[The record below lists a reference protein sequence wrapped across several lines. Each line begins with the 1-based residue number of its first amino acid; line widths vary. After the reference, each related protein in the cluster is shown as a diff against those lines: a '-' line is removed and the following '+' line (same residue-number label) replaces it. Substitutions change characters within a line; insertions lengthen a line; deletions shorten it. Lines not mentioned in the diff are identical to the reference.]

1 MKAFVPR
8 IAVLLSA
15 CMLSHGS
22 YAESPSSNAVV
33 VTSTRIEDVTTRL
46 PAPIAILTADDI
58 RHSPAQTLP
67 EMLALQ
73 AGVSTRSLYGNH
85 AARATVDLR
94 GFGATATQNTLIL
107 LDGRRLNDVDLAAV
121 DFAAIPLASIARIEI
136 IRGSGSVLY
145 GDSAVGGVI
154 NIITKQPGHG
164 GTSGNAT
171 ATGGSYNTRQLDA
184 SLSHGQGPIAF
195 NTFISGIRS
204 DGYHRNNNLKQNNF
218 QADLRLA
225 KDQGEWFFKFG
236 VDEQDLRLPGVR
248 VVNPGAGVDEL
259 QNDRRGTNTPNDYA
273 DQNGYFLTGGYSQFL
288 SGKHE
293 LVVDAGYRKKNQKA
307 FFDDYAFSGAY
318 ANYLNT
324 DLGTWSLTPRLKI
337 KQALFGGPGTSTVGV
352 DYYQSQYDSDR
363 ALNPS
368 TAGTPVH
375 RLDVHQSSLAAY
387 AHNISEITGNSTL
400 TLGARLQQI
409 RLRANDTFDAAAPGG
424 AFASGAPGRQTSN
437 NQHMLELG
445 LRRRLSPW
453 WSVFGKIERSARFAT
468 VDEIFQA
475 TSQTNYLQDFSPL
488 KPQTAKTWDL
498 GADYASGD
506 FKFSADIYR
515 MYLNDEIHF
524 NIVSYANE
532 NLDPTRRDGFT
543 VSASQGFAGK
553 WRLTGD
559 YAHTR
564 SLFRGGAF
572 AGNEVPL
579 VARNTGSLSL
589 LWSPNRDLAFSTSA
603 RYTGTKRFDNDQSNT
618 FQKIPAYRTVDLKL
632 LGTVDT
638 WKWQAGINNVFNE
651 KAYDTGV
658 RSTSTPDKY
667 NAYPLPERNL
677 SLAIGKDF

>member
-1 MKAFVPR
+1 MA
-8 IAVLLSA
+8 ILLSV

-22 YAESPSSNAVV
+22 YAEVPTSNAVI
-33 VTSTRIEDVTTRL
+33 VTSTRIEDIVAQL
-46 PAPIAILTADDI
+46 PAPITILTADDI

-67 EMLALQ
+67 EMLALH
-73 AGVSTRSLYGNH
+73 AGVSIRSLYGNH
-85 AARATVDLR
+85 AARATIDLR
-94 GFGATATQNTLIL
+94 GFGAASTQNTLIL

-121 DFAAIPLASIARIEI
+121 DFAAIPLASIARVEI

-171 ATGGSYNTRQLDA
+171 LTASSYDTHQLDV

-195 NTFISGIRS
+195 NTSISSIRS
-204 DGYHRNNNLKQNNF
+204 DGYRRNNDLKQNNF

-236 VDEQDLRLPGVR
+236 LDDQNLRLPGVR
-248 VVNPGAGVDEL
+248 VVDPGAGVDEL

-273 DQNGYFLTGGYSQFL
+273 NQNGYFLTGGYSQFL
-288 SGKHE
+288 SEKHE
-293 LVVDAGYRKKNQKA
+293 LVMDVGYRKKNQKA

-318 ANYLNT
+318 ASYLNT
-324 DLGTWSLTPRLKI
+324 DLGTWSFTPRLKV
-337 KQALFGGPGTSTVGV
+337 KQALFSGPGTSTVGV
-352 DYYQSQYDSDR
+352 DYYQSQYNSDR
-363 ALNPS
+363 SLNPS
-368 TAGTPVH
+368 TAGTPFH
-375 RLDVHQSSLAAY
+375 RLDVSQSSLAAY
-387 AHNISEITGNSTL
+387 AHNVSELTGNSTL
-400 TLGARLQQI
+400 TFGARLQQV
-409 RLRANDTFDAAAPGG
+409 RLQANDTFDAAAPGG
-424 AFASGAPGRQTSN
+424 AFGSAAPKRQSAD

-445 LRRRLSPW
+445 LRQRLNPL
-453 WSVFGKIERSARFAT
+453 WSVFGKMERSARFAT

-488 KPQTAKTWDL
+488 KPQTANTYDL
-498 GADYASGD
+498 GTDYTNGD
-506 FKFSADIYR
+506 FRFSADTYR
-515 MYLNDEIHF
+515 MYLNNEIHF

-543 VSASQGFAGK
+543 LSASQGFAGK

-564 SLFRGGAF
+564 SVFREGAF

-589 LWSPNRDLAFSTSA
+589 LWTPSRDLSFSTSA
-603 RYTGTKRFDNDQSNT
+603 RYTGAKRFDNDQTNT
-618 FQKIPAYRTVDLKL
+618 FQNIPAYWSVDLKL
-632 LGTVDT
+632 MGTVDT
-638 WKWQAGINNVFNE
+638 WKWQAGINNMFNE
-651 KAYDTGV
+651 KAFDYGV
-658 RSTSTPDKY
+658 RSTSTPNKY

>member
-1 MKAFVPR
+1 MKVFAPQM
-8 IAVLLSA
+8 AVFLSA
-15 CMLSHGS
+15 CLLSHGS
-22 YAESPSSNAVV
+22 YAEVPTSNAVL
-33 VTSTRIEDVTTRL
+33 VTSTRIEDVTTQL
-46 PAPIAILTADDI
+46 PAPITILTADDI

-73 AGVSTRSLYGNH
+73 AGVSMRSLYGNH

-94 GFGATATQNTLIL
+94 GFGATSTQNTLIL

-121 DFAAIPLASIARIEI
+121 DFAAIPLASIARVEI
-136 IRGSGSVLY
+136 IHGSGSVLY

-171 ATGGSYNTRQLDA
+171 VTGGSYDTRQMDV

-195 NTFISGIRS
+195 NAFINSIRS
-204 DGYHRNNNLKQNNF
+204 DGYRRNNDLRQNNF
-218 QADLRLA
+218 LADLRLA
-225 KDQGEWFFKFG
+225 KDQGEWFLKFG
-236 VDEQDLRLPGVR
+236 LDDQDLRLPGVR
-248 VVNPGAGVDEL
+248 VVDPGAGVDEL
-259 QNDRRGTNTPNDYA
+259 QNDRRGTNTSNDYA
-273 DQNGYFLTGGYSQFL
+273 NQSGYFLTGGYSQFL

-293 LVVDAGYRKKNQKA
+293 LVMDVGYRKKNQKA
-307 FFDDYAFSGAY
+307 FFDDYAFAGAY

-337 KQALFGGPGTSTVGV
+337 KQALFGGPGTSTIGI

-375 RLDVHQSSLAAY
+375 RLDVQQSSLAAY
-387 AHNISEITGNSTL
+387 AHNISELTGNSTL
-400 TLGARLQQI
+400 TLGARLQQV
-409 RLRANDTFDAAAPGG
+409 RLQANDTFDVTAPGG
-424 AFASGAPGRQTSN
+424 TFGSGAPKRQASD

-445 LRRRLSPW
+445 MRQRLNPL
-453 WSVFGKIERSARFAT
+453 WSVFGKVERSARFAT

-488 KPQTAKTWDL
+488 KPQTSHTYDL
-498 GADYASGD
+498 GTEYTNGD
-506 FKFSADIYR
+506 FKFSADTYR

-553 WRLTGD
+553 WRLAGD

-564 SLFRGGAF
+564 SLFREGAF

-589 LWSPNRDLAFSTSA
+589 LWSPSRDLSFSTSA
-603 RYTGTKRFDNDQSNT
+603 RYTGAKRFDNDQTNT
-618 FQKIPAYRTVDLKL
+618 FQNIPAYWSVDLKL
-632 LGTVDT
+632 MGTMDT

-651 KAYDTGV
+651 KSFDYGV
-658 RSTSTPDKY
+658 RSTSTPNKY

-677 SLAIGKDF
+677 SLAVGKDF

>member
-1 MKAFVPR
+1 MKTFVPR
-8 IAVLLSA
+8 IAVFLSA
-15 CMLSHGS
+15 CLLSHGS
-22 YAESPSSNAVV
+22 YAEVSTSNAVV
-33 VTSTRIEDVTTRL
+33 VTSTRIEDVATRL
-46 PAPIAILTADDI
+46 PAQITILTADDI

-73 AGVSTRSLYGNH
+73 AGVSMRSLYGNH

-94 GFGATATQNTLIL
+94 GFGAASTQNTLIL

-121 DFAAIPLASIARIEI
+121 DFAAIPLASIARVEI

-171 ATGGSYNTRQLDA
+171 VTGGSYDTRQLDV

-195 NTFISGIRS
+195 NTFISSISS
-204 DGYHRNNNLKQNNF
+204 DGYRRNNDLKQNNF

-225 KDQGEWFFKFG
+225 RDQGEWFLKFG
-236 VDEQDLRLPGVR
+236 LDDQNLRLPGVR
-248 VVNPGAGVDEL
+248 VVNPGAGIDEL
-259 QNDRRGTNTPNDYA
+259 QNDRRGTSTPNDYA
-273 DQNGYFLTGGYSQFL
+273 DQKGYFLTGGYSQFL
-288 SGKHE
+288 SDKHE
-293 LVVDAGYRKKNQKA
+293 LVMDAGYRKKNQKA
-307 FFDDYAFSGAY
+307 FFDDYVFSGAY
-318 ANYLNT
+318 ASYLNT

-368 TAGTPVH
+368 TAGTPIH

-387 AHNISEITGNSTL
+387 AHNISELTGNSTL
-400 TLGARLQQI
+400 TLGARLQQV
-409 RLRANDTFDAAAPGG
+409 RLQANDVFNAAAPGASG
-424 AFASGAPGRQTSN
+424 SGAPRRQTSD

-445 LRRRLSPW
+445 LRQRLNPL
-453 WSVFGKIERSARFAT
+453 WSVFGKVERSARFAT

-488 KPQTAKTWDL
+488 KPQTAETYDL
-498 GADYASGD
+498 GADYTNGD
-506 FKFSADIYR
+506 FKFSADTYR
-515 MYLNDEIHF
+515 MYLNNEIHF

-543 VSASQGFAGK
+543 VSASQEFAGK

-564 SLFRGGAF
+564 SLFREGAF

-589 LWSPNRDLAFSTSA
+589 LWSPNRDFTFSTSA
-603 RYTGTKRFDNDQSNT
+603 RYTGAKRFDNDQSNT
-618 FQKIPAYRTVDLKL
+618 FQNIPAYRTIDLKL
-632 LGTVDT
+632 IGSVDT

-651 KAYDTGV
+651 KAFDNGG
-658 RSTSTPDKY
+658 RSTSTPNKY
-667 NAYPLPERNL
+667 NAYPLPERSL
-677 SLAIGKDF
+677 SLAVGKDF